1 MRKNSQRRE
10 RLPSLMTMGG
20 FSSGSS
26 FTLPRTA
33 KLTLQARVVL
43 LREMNAVPLFIRCLA
58 SPINGHRDQSWWL
71 DNEGSSGTKIH
82 ESCTGANVHEYNT
95 NPNACDVINIIG
107 RAIVAG
113 CGTQMRAC
121 SNERAK
127 QIMFV
132 HIFASSSASL
142 AKKARRPIAS
152 ISSLIDT
159 MTTNGKQLKSELAV
173 KAWAN

>member
-1 MRKNSQRRE
+1 
-10 RLPSLMTMGG
+10 MTMGG
-20 FSSGSS
+20 FSSGSC
-26 FTLPRTA
+26 FTSPRTA

-43 LREMNAVPLFIRCLA
+43 LRKVNAVLLFIRCLA
-58 SPINGHRDQSWWL
+58 SPINGHGDQSWWL
-71 DNEGSSGTKIH
+71 DNEGSSGTKNH
-82 ESCTGANVHEYNT
+82 ESCTGTKVQECT
-95 NPNACDVINIIG
+95 TRLSACDVIKIIG

-132 HIFASSSASL
+132 HILASSSASL

-152 ISSLIDT
+152 ISSLMDT